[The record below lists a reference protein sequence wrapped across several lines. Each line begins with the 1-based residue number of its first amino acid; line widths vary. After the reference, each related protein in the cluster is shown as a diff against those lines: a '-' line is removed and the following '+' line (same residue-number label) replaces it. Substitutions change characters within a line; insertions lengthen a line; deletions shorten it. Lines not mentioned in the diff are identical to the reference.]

1 MLAPL
6 LRRVDSELK
15 LGIIHKYLPCVCPAD
30 RYQATPTHPYSSFLP
45 CSALASELLV
55 ARRPVWEPRHL
66 NPSCQ
71 PNSPSQAHSG
81 QRTVPSTGGR
91 AAHLGLHL
99 EVPSLFTEAP
109 TASIGETEAAPWDSN
124 YVPPGS
130 ISTFHLS
137 PGSSRSP

>member
-6 LRRVDSELK
+6 LRPVDSELK

-45 CSALASELLV
+45 CSARASELVV

-66 NPSCQ
+66 NPSGQ

-81 QRTVPSTGGR
+81 QRTVPSTGVAQR
-91 AAHLGLHL
+91 IL
-99 EVPSLFTEAP
+99 VFTWKFPSLFTEDP
-109 TASIGETEAAPWDSN
+109 TAFIGETEAAPWDSN

-130 ISTFHLS
+130 ISTLPLS

>member
-30 RYQATPTHPYSSFLP
+30 RYQATPTHRYSSFLP
-45 CSALASELLV
+45 CSALASELVV
-55 ARRPVWEPRHL
+55 ARRPVGEPRHL

-81 QRTVPSTGGR
+81 QRTVPSTGVAQR
-91 AAHLGLHL
+91 IL
-99 EVPSLFTEAP
+99 VFTWKFP
-109 TASIGETEAAPWDSN
+109 VYLQKLPL
-124 YVPPGS
+124 PP
-130 ISTFHLS
+130 
-137 PGSSRSP
+137 